1 MITKQSLVRYAVAVS
16 IAVTV
21 GVFAAG
27 VASARSALNPC
38 VITGLIKDSAALS
51 KLLGAGAGASIDGE
65 HPNACD
71 VLSGATGRYGEVYV
85 SPKSQ
90 AASLEAEELGVNF
103 NNRPVTKQKLS
114 GLGSEAA
121 RYYYKTPG
129 DAIVNFTAGSYF
141 VQVLGTPTMLIP
153 LAHLVYSKLG

>member
-1 MITKQSLVRYAVAVS
+1 MREQALPRYGLALAM
-16 IAVTV
+16 
-21 GVFAAG
+21 VFTIGTLSAG
-27 VASARSALNPC
+27 VASAHSASNPC
-38 VITGLIKDSAALS
+38 VITGLTKDTIALN
-51 KLLGAGAGASIDGE
+51 KLLGAGSGASLDGE

-90 AASLEAEELGVNF
+90 AASLEQEELGVNF

-114 GLGSEAA
+114 GLGGAAA

-129 DAIVNFTAGSYF
+129 DAIVNFTVGSF
-141 VQVLGTPTMLIP
+141 FIQIFGTPTMLIP
-153 LAHLVYSKLG
+153 LAHLVYSKLV